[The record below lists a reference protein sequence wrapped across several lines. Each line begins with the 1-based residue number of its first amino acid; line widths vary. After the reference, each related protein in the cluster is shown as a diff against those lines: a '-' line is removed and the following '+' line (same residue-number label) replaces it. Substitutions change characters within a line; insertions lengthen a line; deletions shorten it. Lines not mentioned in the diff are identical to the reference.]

1 MNETRRTALGSIL
14 ALLGANALLLAIGPQ
29 GAAAG
34 AECEEDCWCLSDVCN
49 EEEFAFEECLP
60 GWTKDPETGAWVL
73 DQTLDAH
80 GRETGESCGGGN

>member
-34 AECEEDCWCLSDVCN
+34 AECEEDCWCLGDVCN
-49 EEEFAFEECLP
+49 EEEFAFDKCRP
-60 GWTKDPETGAWVL
+60 GWTYFEGEPVL
-73 DQTLDAH
+73 DQIYD
-80 GRETGESCGGGN
+80 GSEPTGESCGGGN